1 LLLGPENPAWN
12 TRSAKS
18 VGASPASL
26 FIYVEKVD
34 KVIEK
39 ATKLGASSNGPVMDM
54 FWGDRC
60 GKIVDPEGYSW
71 MVATHKAEPSA
82 KEMKKKML
90 EQMKPPG
97 TGTAAAA

>member
-1 LLLGPENPAWN
+1 
-12 TRSAKS
+12 
-18 VGASPASL
+18 
-26 FIYVEKVD
+26 
-34 KVIEK
+34 
-39 ATKLGASSNGPVMDM
+39 MDM